1 MKQLLKYLFIILL
14 FIFSIYYTDKSVDIL
29 KLNDP
34 IMKEIKNN
42 LNKYRIE
49 SIDAIIDNDIIIPGK
64 EGQEVDIKKTYDAMR
79 KNNKKNEKL
88 KKKK

>member
-49 SIDAIIDNDIIIPGK
+49 
-64 EGQEVDIKKTYDAMR
+64 
-79 KNNKKNEKL
+79 
-88 KKKK
+88 